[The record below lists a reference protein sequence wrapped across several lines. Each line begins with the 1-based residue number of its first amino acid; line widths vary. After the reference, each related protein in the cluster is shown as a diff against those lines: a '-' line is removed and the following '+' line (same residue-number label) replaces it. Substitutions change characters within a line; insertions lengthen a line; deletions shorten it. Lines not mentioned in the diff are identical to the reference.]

1 MKKLFDFKHFK
12 GDLFGGITAGIVALP
27 LALAF
32 GVSSGLGPSA
42 GLYGAI
48 FVSFFAA
55 LFGGTNTQISGPTAP
70 MTAVSMVV
78 IAGLVAAFDGDVAKA
93 LPAILTVFLLAGIMQ
108 VGLGFLGLG
117 KYIKYIPYPVVSG
130 FMTAIG
136 VIILITQILP
146 AIGYYPKED
155 TAFVNQF
162 KPHAEEIILD
172 NILAEEAE
180 EGFLVLE
187 DFKETIERAEMITP
201 IQVLKESQTL
211 ASKDASGVIGALKI
225 LPRALKNISWLE
237 FLLAAG
243 TIFIIYGFKRITT
256 KVPSTLVA
264 LVVMSG
270 IAIGF
275 NLNYRPIEEIPSGL
289 PIPNFEIF
297 TNFSFGNIT
306 PYIFT
311 ALTLALLGA
320 IDSLLTSVV
329 ADNMTKTKHKP
340 NKELIGQG
348 IGNSV
353 AAIFG
358 GIPGAGATIRTVVN
372 INAGGKT
379 RLSGMVA
386 GVLLLVVL
394 LAIGPIASMI
404 PAAVL
409 AGILIT
415 VGIGV
420 MDYKGL
426 KAIPYMPRPE
436 VVIMIVVLVL
446 SSVWN
451 LVYAVGIGLVIAS
464 LMFVKKIGDLTAERS
479 DVKSLTKETA
489 WVDETEFPE
498 DFKEVV
504 FIKHIKGPL
513 FFGSTSDFQ
522 NLMKQIPESASIII
536 IRMGRMQYIDQS
548 GLYVLEDELIELTRQ
563 GKTVLFVD
571 VLEQPRALLENID
584 IIPDLVP
591 EEQIFEKFDDCT
603 SWIKKNILKIDEDF
617 KNRTQTKE
625 TQNSLTPKEAH
636 NILVEGNKR
645 FAKNLKAQRNLQDQV
660 FETSEGQYPFA
671 VILSCIDSRVPA
683 ELVFD
688 QGIGD
693 IFSVRVAG
701 NVVNKDVLG
710 SMEYAC
716 NVAGS
721 KIVVVMGHTKCGA
734 VTAACKHV
742 ELGNITP
749 LLEKIKPAINIVSKG
764 NEELTDEQ
772 IEEVSFE
779 NVNVSIEQIRK
790 ESPILAE
797 MEKNGEIEIVG
808 ASYDVN
814 TGLVE
819 FH

>member
-1 MKKLFDFKHFK
+1 MKKLFDFRHFK

-78 IAGLVAAFDGDVAKA
+78 IAGLVATFEGDLTKA
-93 LPAILTVFLLAGIMQ
+93 LPAILTVFLLAGLMQ
-108 VGLGFLGLG
+108 VGLGLVGVG

-136 VIILITQILP
+136 VIILITQIAP
-146 AIGYYPKED
+146 SVGYYPKED
-155 TAFVNQF
+155 AAFVEEF
-162 KPHAEEIILD
+162 KPLAEEIILE
-172 NILAEEAE
+172 NILKEEAV
-180 EGFLVLE
+180 EGVLVLE
-187 DFKETIERAEMITP
+187 DFKETIKRAEVITP
-201 IQVLKESQTL
+201 GQIEQESQTL
-211 ASKDASGVIGALKI
+211 AGKEASGVIGSLKV
-225 LPRALKNISWLE
+225 LPRALQNINWLE
-237 FLLAAG
+237 LLLAGG
-243 TIFIIYGFKRITT
+243 TILIIYGFKRITT

-264 LVVMSG
+264 LLVMSG

-275 NLNYRPIEEIPSGL
+275 GLDYRPIEEIPGGL
-289 PIPNFEIF
+289 PIPNFKIF
-297 TNFSFGNIT
+297 TEFSLGNIT
-306 PYIFT
+306 PYVFT

-329 ADNMTKTKHKP
+329 ADNMTKTKHNP

-372 INAGGKT
+372 INAGGRT
-379 RLSGMVA
+379 RLSGMFA
-386 GVLLLVVL
+386 GILLLVVL
-394 LAIGPIASMI
+394 LAIGPIASLI

-426 KAIPYMPRPE
+426 KAIPYMPKPE
-436 VVIMIVVLVL
+436 VIIMLVVLVL

-464 LMFVKKIGDLTAERS
+464 LMFVKKMSDLTAQRS
-479 DVKSLTKETA
+479 DIKSLSKEKA
-489 WVDETEFPE
+489 WSDEVNFPQ
-498 DFKEVV
+498 DLKEEV

-522 NLMKQIPESASIII
+522 NLMKQIPESASIVI

-548 GLYVLEDELIELTRQ
+548 GLYVLEDALIELVRQ
-563 GKTVLFVD
+563 NITVLLVG
-571 VLEQPRALLENID
+571 VLNQPKYLLERID

-591 EEQIFEKFDDCT
+591 KEQVFEGFDDCT
-603 SWIKKNILKIDEDF
+603 SWIKKNILKIEEDF

-625 TQNSLTPKEAH
+625 TQSSLTPKEAH

-645 FAKNLKAQRNLQDQV
+645 FSENLKAQRNLQDQV
-660 FETSEGQYPFA
+660 FETSAGQYPFA
-671 VILSCIDSRVPA
+671 VILSCIDSRVPV

-716 NVAGS
+716 KVAGS
-721 KIVVVMGHTKCGA
+721 KILVVMGHTKCGA
-734 VTAACKHV
+734 VTAACKDV
-742 ELGNITP
+742 ELGNVTE
-749 LLEKIKPAINIVSKG
+749 LLDKIKPAIDTVRKDDKA
-764 NEELTDEQ
+764 LTTEQ
-772 IEEVSFE
+772 IEDVSFE
-779 NVNVSIEQIRK
+779 NVNVSINKIRK